1 MNRAERRQQARM
13 KRLTQ
18 SEMKKEVAA
27 IAAKKAMKDL
37 NGLVIQER
45 EKTAEE
51 TDAWINHWGNVFYAT
66 MILSLHRQFRF
77 GAERCSKAIE
87 GADKIVEQY
96 CDGKITVQD
105 LKDMI
110 RDETG
115 LVVDDWDGSRWER

>member
-1 MNRAERRQQARM
+1 M

-45 EKTAEE
+45 KKTAEE
-51 TDAWINHWGNVFYAT
+51 TDAWINHWGNVFYAA

-105 LKDMI
+105 LKNMI

-115 LVVDDWDGSRWER
+115 LVVDDWDGSRWEQ